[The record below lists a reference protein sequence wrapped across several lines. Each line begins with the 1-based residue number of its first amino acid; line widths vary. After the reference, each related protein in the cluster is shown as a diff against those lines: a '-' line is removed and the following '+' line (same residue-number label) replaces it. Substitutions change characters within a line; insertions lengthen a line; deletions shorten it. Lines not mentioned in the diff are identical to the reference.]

1 MQAMLSTV
9 KKDPKSMNVFNK
21 KPKKVKNPHAVD
33 APKKSVSISPYAL
46 TSGPSAGK
54 APSASDYVPPSIF
67 VNTIVNPEIKEKS
80 KGFVA
85 QQQNQTGVLA
95 DLWNL

>member
-46 TSGPSAGK
+46 NSGPSAGK